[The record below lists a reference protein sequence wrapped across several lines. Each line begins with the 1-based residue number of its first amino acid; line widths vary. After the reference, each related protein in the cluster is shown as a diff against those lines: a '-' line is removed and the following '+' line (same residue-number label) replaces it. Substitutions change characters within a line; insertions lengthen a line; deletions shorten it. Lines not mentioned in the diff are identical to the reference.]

1 MVNTKL
7 IHMPCV
13 ELSNISKKY
22 GEEYV
27 IRNFSIRFNIGNI
40 YLIIG
45 SNGCGETTL
54 IKIINKLIYPNEGN
68 ISINGQV
75 TFVPDKMAF
84 PKDVKLIKYL
94 ELFVDNNFNYDK
106 ELEKWG
112 IKKYTNQKL
121 KKLSKGTLH
130 KVLLIIGLNT
140 NADIYFFDEPLNG
153 LDDQMKKLFVEEVGK
168 LKKQN
173 KIVIIVTHF
182 KELFEGKEYK
192 EVKL

>member
-1 MVNTKL
+1 MANTKL

-22 GEEYV
+22 GEDYV

-45 SNGCGETTL
+45 SNGCGKTTL

-68 ISINGQV
+68 ISINGQA

-94 ELFVDNNFNYDK
+94 ELFVDKDFNYDK

-182 KELFEGKEYK
+182 KELFEDKEHK

>member
-45 SNGCGETTL
+45 SNGCGKTTL

>member
-1 MVNTKL
+1 MANTKL

-27 IRNFSIRFNIGNI
+27 VRNLSIRFNIGNI

-45 SNGCGETTL
+45 SNGCGKTTL

-68 ISINGQV
+68 ISINGQA
-75 TFVPDKMAF
+75 TFVPDKMEF

-94 ELFVDNNFNYDK
+94 ELFVDKDFNYEK

-173 KIVIIVTHF
+173 KIVIIITHF
-182 KELFEGKEYK
+182 KELFEDKEHK

>member
-22 GEEYV
+22 GEDYI

-45 SNGCGETTL
+45 SNGCGKTTL

-68 ISINGQV
+68 ISINGQA

-94 ELFVDNNFNYDK
+94 ELFVDKDFNYDK

-140 NADIYFFDEPLNG
+140 KADIYFFDEPLNG

-182 KELFEGKEYK
+182 KELFEDKEHK

>member
-45 SNGCGETTL
+45 SNGCGKTTL

-112 IKKYTNQKL
+112 IKKYTKQKL

>member
-1 MVNTKL
+1 MANTKL
-7 IHMPCV
+7 IHTPCV

-27 IRNFSIRFNIGNI
+27 IRNLSIRFDIGNI

-45 SNGCGETTL
+45 SNGCGKTTL
-54 IKIINKLIYPNEGN
+54 IKIVNKLIYPNEGN
-68 ISINGQV
+68 IRINGQA

-182 KELFEGKEYK
+182 KELFEDKEYK

>member
-1 MVNTKL
+1 
-7 IHMPCV
+7 MPCV

-27 IRNFSIRFNIGNI
+27 IRNLSIRFDIGNI

-45 SNGCGETTL
+45 SNGCGKTTL
-54 IKIINKLIYPNEGN
+54 IKIVNKLIYPSEGN
-68 ISINGQV
+68 ISINGQA
-75 TFVPDKMAF
+75 TFVPDKMSF

-106 ELEKWG
+106 ELGKWG

-182 KELFEGKEYK
+182 KELFEDKEYK